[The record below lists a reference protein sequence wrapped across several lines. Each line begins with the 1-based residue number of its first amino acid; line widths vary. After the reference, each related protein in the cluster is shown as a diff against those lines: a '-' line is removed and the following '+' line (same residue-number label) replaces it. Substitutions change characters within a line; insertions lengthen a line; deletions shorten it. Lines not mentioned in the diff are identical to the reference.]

1 MFKIIVMKYII
12 MALLFLSASAFAQ
25 AQDREDVNVKE
36 ILETKNFI
44 FKAETVTP
52 ARGRLRQLTS
62 EYDVIVKPDTV
73 VSFLPY
79 FGRAYS
85 APINSADAGIKF
97 TSVKFDYTV
106 KTGKKNSWDVAISPS
121 DAQDVQDLYLTV
133 FDNGRATLRV
143 NSVNRQTISFN
154 GYVVKGNAERK
165 AF

>member
-1 MFKIIVMKYII
+1 MKQVMVTLLLLCTA
-12 MALLFLSASAFAQ
+12 ALVQ
-25 AQDREDVNVKE
+25 AQDKEVVNVQE

-62 EYDVIVKPDTV
+62 EYDLVVKPDTV

-85 APINSADAGIKF
+85 APINPADAGIKF
-97 TSVKFDYTV
+97 TSVNFDYSV
-106 KTGKKNSWDVAISPS
+106 KSGKKNSWDVAIKPS
-121 DAQDVQDLYLTV
+121 DAHDVQDLYLTV

-154 GYVVKGNAERK
+154 GYVSKGNAEKK